1 MQRWDYRVEETDRGL
16 HNGQLRNLGAD
27 GWELV
32 SEVVLVDGRGERTV
46 RSVLK
51 RPRD

>member
-1 MQRWDYRVEETDRGL
+1 MQRWEYRIEETDHGP
-16 HNGQLRNLGAD
+16 HNGKLNTLGAE

-32 SEVVLVDGRGERTV
+32 SEVVVGDPPRRPVV
-46 RSVLK
+46 RSVFR